1 MQDGKDILTGTR
13 NHNGILEV
21 CWGKGIRLRLGVM

>member
-13 NHNGILEV
+13 NHNGIPEFV
-21 CWGKGIRLRLGVM
+21 WRKGIQLRLGVM